1 MEQQEKSMSKLY
13 KFVNGE
19 KTELSAE
26 EIKIREAEEKA
37 YADGEK
43 DRNLAQIRSVR
54 LRMLEETD
62 FYGMSDV
69 TMSSDMK
76 TYRQA
81 LRDIT
86 NGLDTVEKTRTK
98 LEQDTDGSYKNFPTK
113 PSEQK
118 GGAMPGHYGK
128 KKKMMEKKKKKK

>member
-1 MEQQEKSMSKLY
+1 MSKLY

-81 LRDIT
+81 LRYIT
-86 NGLDTVEKTRTK
+86 N
-98 LEQDTDGSYKNFPTK
+98 
-113 PSEQK
+113 
-118 GGAMPGHYGK
+118 
-128 KKKMMEKKKKKK
+128 